1 MHFFPRKPVSP
12 RPLGLAPSRLKRV
25 IESPLLS
32 PQKRRR
38 CKAWAVLRFFLF
50 LFLPSVAPCTNRQ
63 KVREKKKEGL
73 SAGSKRAMHSLHHHD
88 VTRPSR
94 PRQVVSCSSRSDGS
108 KKRTEPTKEVKS
120 LICQTKQ
127 GGFLFSYSSLSS
139 FFSAS
144 SSSSSSSLPARNLFT
159 FLDATL
165 LTSQDT
171 IPRNPRATVSQRG
184 FEPEQTT
191 LQSRVTSSDLRPS
204 GYAIFPIFPR
214 IVAASKRTRKKGD
227 PRKNSEAPR
236 RRKTFT
242 KFGKVGGKLW
252 FRTRK
257 GNLTCNRY
265 ARISLNFDVS

>member
-32 PQKRRR
+32 LQKRRR

-227 PRKNSEAPR
+227 PRKNSEER
-236 RRKTFT
+236 LLRNLEKWGETSVSDQEG
-242 KFGKVGGKLW
+242 KFNV
-252 FRTRK
+252 
-257 GNLTCNRY
+257 
-265 ARISLNFDVS
+265 

>member
-1 MHFFPRKPVSP
+1 MHFFPRKSVSP

-139 FFSAS
+139 FFLLLLL
-144 SSSSSSSLPARNLFT
+144 LPLLLYPPAIYSRSWMPHCLLPKT
-159 FLDATL
+159 QSHATL
-165 LTSQDT
+165 VQ
-171 IPRNPRATVSQRG
+171 PYRNEDS
-184 FEPEQTT
+184 
-191 LQSRVTSSDLRPS
+191 SRN
-204 GYAIFPIFPR
+204 
-214 IVAASKRTRKKGD
+214 KRLY
-227 PRKNSEAPR
+227 
-236 RRKTFT
+236 
-242 KFGKVGGKLW
+242 KVG
-252 FRTRK
+252 
-257 GNLTCNRY
+257 
-265 ARISLNFDVS
+265 

>member
-1 MHFFPRKPVSP
+1 M
-12 RPLGLAPSRLKRV
+12 

-32 PQKRRR
+32 LRKRRR

-50 LFLPSVAPCTNRQ
+50 LLLPSVAPCTNRQ

-127 GGFLFSYSSLSS
+127 GGFLFSYFSLSTFFFFFFFS
-139 FFSAS
+139 FFF
-144 SSSSSSSLPARNLFT
+144 FT
-159 FLDATL
+159 HSQSIHVPECHTAYFLR
-165 LTSQDT
+165 
-171 IPRNPRATVSQRG
+171 RNPTRNRIATSE

-191 LQSRVTSSDLRPS
+191 LQTRITSIRDLRPS
-204 GYAIFPIFPR
+204 GYAIFPR
-214 IVAASKRTRKKGD
+214 IVAASKGTKEGESKKD
-227 PRKNSEAPR
+227 PRICEAPR

-242 KFGKVGGKLW
+242 KFGKFGKKDW
-252 FRTRK
+252 FWTRGK
-257 GNLTCNRY
+257 FN
-265 ARISLNFDVS
+265 V

>member
-1 MHFFPRKPVSP
+1 M
-12 RPLGLAPSRLKRV
+12 

-32 PQKRRR
+32 LRKRRR

-50 LFLPSVAPCTNRQ
+50 LLLLSVAPCTNRQ

-127 GGFLFSYSSLSS
+127 GGFLFSYFSLSTFFFFFFFS
-139 FFSAS
+139 FFF
-144 SSSSSSSLPARNLFT
+144 FT
-159 FLDATL
+159 HSQSIHVPECHTAYFLR
-165 LTSQDT
+165 
-171 IPRNPRATVSQRG
+171 RNPTRNRIATSE

-191 LQSRVTSSDLRPS
+191 LQTRITSIRDLRPS
-204 GYAIFPIFPR
+204 GYAIFPR
-214 IVAASKRTRKKGD
+214 IVVLER
-227 PRKNSEAPR
+227 NER
-236 RRKTFT
+236 RRIEEGSKDLRSTAPKKDFHEIW
-242 KFGKVGGKLW
+242 KIWEKRLVLD
-252 FRTRK
+252 
-257 GNLTCNRY
+257 
-265 ARISLNFDVS
+265 AREI